1 MDGIYVAGN
10 HCDDRSIGPAIA
22 IPLRTCCGH
31 QKQLSSAW
39 LVYVYVIVTLWCY
52 EHSSAWEGREYN
64 SHTHVCSLHATII
77 FIGSE
82 LEKTHCFWYCP
93 TDMVFIRHP
102 LPTQSCPL
110 SSLSSTLVPYPM
122 LTAEFFAS
130 RPPWGQF
137 PLYVQEWSFW
147 FPYSPDLIK
156 ASSQDHFGLDP
167 HFSHS
172 LNLCVI

>member
-39 LVYVYVIVTLWCY
+39 LVYVYVIVNLWCY

-64 SHTHVCSLHATII
+64 SHNHVCSLHATII
-77 FIGSE
+77 FFGSE
-82 LEKTHCFWYCP
+82 LENSHCFWYCP

-110 SSLSSTLVPYPM
+110 SSLSSTLVPIPCS
-122 LTAEFFAS
+122 LQNS
-130 RPPWGQF
+130 WHP
-137 PLYVQEWSFW
+137 
-147 FPYSPDLIK
+147 
-156 ASSQDHFGLDP
+156 DP
-167 HFSHS
+167 HGGNFHFMYRNGHS
-172 LNLCVI
+172 DFRTVLTWSKPAHKTISG